1 MAIYRELN
9 RTARERK
16 RVECFP
22 MAPALRSAVC
32 EQLAWFE
39 PSVLTLRVE
48 YPRAAGEITGA
59 KLNGSL
65 GQEAE
70 SNTWPGAPVRS
81 TRPER

>member
-16 RVECFP
+16 RVECLP

-48 YPRAAGEITGA
+48 YPRAAGSSIRGPLA
-59 KLNGSL
+59 RSL
-65 GQEAE
+65 A
-70 SNTWPGAPVRS
+70 RS
-81 TRPER
+81 